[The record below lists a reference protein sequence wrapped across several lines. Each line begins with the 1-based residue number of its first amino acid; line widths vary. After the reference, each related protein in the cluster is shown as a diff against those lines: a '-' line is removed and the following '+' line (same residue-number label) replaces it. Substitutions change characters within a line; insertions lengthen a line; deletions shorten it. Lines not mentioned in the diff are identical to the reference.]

1 MGFLSQNIWGF
12 IVLSIGVGIAIY
24 ILATL
29 GGTLTGTASTAI
41 NSSTSAINTN
51 LVGNYG
57 IILIVMV
64 FVFVLALVKLLG
76 MGSGGI

>member
-1 MGFLSQNIWGF
+1 MGFLSKNVWGF
-12 IVLSIGVGIAIY
+12 IVLAIGVGIAIY

-29 GGTLTGTASTAI
+29 GTTLTGTASTAI
-41 NSSTSAINTN
+41 NTSTTAINTN

-64 FVFVLALVKLLG
+64 FVFILALVRLLG
-76 MGSGGI
+76 MGSGGV